1 LEKHLRFKTLERK
14 RSSCSLTKFSRAFV
28 KIENHY
34 RAFTTFIFG
43 LSFMNYSEIKNYK
56 GLIFDLDGTLINSMP
71 YHALAWKQVAN
82 EHGFDIDIKDIYAMG
97 GSASR
102 DIAAFYKNKGEPVG
116 DIDEYVKRK
125 IAIFQENIPKIE
137 VFDKIFN
144 ELKEAKALGIK
155 IAIGTGTRTA
165 NANRILKEKGL
176 LDYIDT
182 LVTADDVTRHKPNPD
197 TFLVAAKRLELS
209 PQDCLVF
216 EDGQLGIKAA
226 LRGGFDCIEVKDN
239 EMINYFEFDR

>member
-1 LEKHLRFKTLERK
+1 
-14 RSSCSLTKFSRAFV
+14 
-28 KIENHY
+28 
-34 RAFTTFIFG
+34 
-43 LSFMNYSEIKNYK
+43 MNYSEIKNYK

-71 YHALAWKQVAN
+71 YHALAWKQVAY
-82 EHGFDIDIKDIYAMG
+82 EHGFDIDVNDIYAMG

-125 IAIFQENIPKIE
+125 IDIFQENIPKIE
-137 VFDKIFN
+137 VFQKIFN
-144 ELKEAKALGIK
+144 ELKEAKSLGIR

-165 NANRILKEKGL
+165 NATRILKEKDL
-176 LDYIDT
+176 FDYIDA

-197 TFLVAAKRLELS
+197 TFLVAAKRLELE

-239 EMINYFEFDR
+239 EMINYFERDRY

>member
-1 LEKHLRFKTLERK
+1 
-14 RSSCSLTKFSRAFV
+14 
-28 KIENHY
+28 
-34 RAFTTFIFG
+34 
-43 LSFMNYSEIKNYK
+43 MNYSEIKNYK

-82 EHGFDIDIKDIYAMG
+82 EHGFDIDVKDIYAMG

-137 VFDKIFN
+137 VFHKIFN
-144 ELKEAKALGIK
+144 ELKEAKSLGIK

-165 NANRILKEKGL
+165 NATRILKEKGL
-176 LDYIDT
+176 LDYIDA

-197 TFLVAAKRLELS
+197 TFLVAAKRLELN

-239 EMINYFEFDR
+239 EMINYFVCDR

>member
-1 LEKHLRFKTLERK
+1 
-14 RSSCSLTKFSRAFV
+14 
-28 KIENHY
+28 
-34 RAFTTFIFG
+34 
-43 LSFMNYSEIKNYK
+43 MNYSEIKNYK

-71 YHALAWKQVAN
+71 YHALAWKQVAY
-82 EHGFDIDIKDIYAMG
+82 EHGFDIDVNDIYAMG

-137 VFDKIFN
+137 VFQKIFN
-144 ELKEAKALGIK
+144 ELKEAKSLGIR

-165 NANRILKEKGL
+165 NATRILKEKDL
-176 LDYIDT
+176 FDYIDA

-197 TFLVAAKRLELS
+197 TFLVAAKRLELE

-226 LRGGFDCIEVKDN
+226 LRCGFDCIEVKDN
-239 EMINYFEFDR
+239 EMINYFESDR

>member
-1 LEKHLRFKTLERK
+1 
-14 RSSCSLTKFSRAFV
+14 
-28 KIENHY
+28 
-34 RAFTTFIFG
+34 
-43 LSFMNYSEIKNYK
+43 MNYSEIKNYK
-56 GLIFDLDGTLINSMP
+56 GLIFDIDGTLINSMP
-71 YHALAWKQVAN
+71 YHALAWKQVAY
-82 EHGFDIDIKDIYAMG
+82 EHGFDIDVNDIYAMG

-137 VFDKIFN
+137 VFQKIFN
-144 ELKEAKALGIK
+144 ELKEAKSLGIR

-165 NANRILKEKGL
+165 NATRILKEKDL
-176 LDYIDT
+176 FDYIDA

-197 TFLVAAKRLELS
+197 TFLVAAKRLELE

-239 EMINYFEFDR
+239 EMINYFESDR

>member
-1 LEKHLRFKTLERK
+1 
-14 RSSCSLTKFSRAFV
+14 
-28 KIENHY
+28 
-34 RAFTTFIFG
+34 
-43 LSFMNYSEIKNYK
+43 MNYSEIKNYK

-71 YHALAWKQVAN
+71 YHALAWKQVAYG
-82 EHGFDIDIKDIYAMG
+82 HGFDIDVNDIYAMG

-137 VFDKIFN
+137 VFQKIFN
-144 ELKEAKALGIK
+144 ELKKAKSLGIR

-165 NANRILKEKGL
+165 NATRILKEKDL
-176 LDYIDT
+176 FDYIDA

-197 TFLVAAKRLELS
+197 TFLVAAKRLELE

-239 EMINYFEFDR
+239 EMINYFESER

>member
-1 LEKHLRFKTLERK
+1 
-14 RSSCSLTKFSRAFV
+14 
-28 KIENHY
+28 
-34 RAFTTFIFG
+34 
-43 LSFMNYSEIKNYK
+43 MNYSEIKNYK

-71 YHALAWKQVAN
+71 YHALAWKQVAY
-82 EHGFDIDIKDIYAMG
+82 EHGFDIDVNDIYAMG

-137 VFDKIFN
+137 VFQKIFN
-144 ELKEAKALGIK
+144 KLKEAKSLGIK

-165 NANRILKEKGL
+165 NATRILKEKDL
-176 LDYIDT
+176 FDYIDA

-197 TFLVAAKRLELS
+197 TFLVAAKRLELE

-239 EMINYFEFDR
+239 EMINYFESDR

>member
-1 LEKHLRFKTLERK
+1 
-14 RSSCSLTKFSRAFV
+14 
-28 KIENHY
+28 
-34 RAFTTFIFG
+34 
-43 LSFMNYSEIKNYK
+43 MNYSEIKNYK

-71 YHALAWKQVAN
+71 YHALAWKQVAY
-82 EHGFDIDIKDIYAMG
+82 EHGFDIDVNDIYAMG

-102 DIAAFYKNKGEPVG
+102 DIATFYKNKGEPVG

-137 VFDKIFN
+137 VFQKIFN
-144 ELKEAKALGIK
+144 KLKEAKSLGIK

-165 NANRILKEKGL
+165 NATRILKEKGL
-176 LDYIDT
+176 FDYIDA

-197 TFLVAAKRLELS
+197 TFLVAAKRLELE

-239 EMINYFEFDR
+239 EMINYFESDR

>member
-1 LEKHLRFKTLERK
+1 
-14 RSSCSLTKFSRAFV
+14 
-28 KIENHY
+28 
-34 RAFTTFIFG
+34 
-43 LSFMNYSEIKNYK
+43 MNYSEIKNYK

-71 YHALAWKQVAN
+71 YHALAWKQVAY
-82 EHGFDIDIKDIYAMG
+82 EHGFDIDVNDIYAMG

-137 VFDKIFN
+137 VFQKIFN
-144 ELKEAKALGIK
+144 ELKEAKSLGIR

-165 NANRILKEKGL
+165 NATRILKEKDL
-176 LDYIDT
+176 FDYIDA

-197 TFLVAAKRLELS
+197 TFLVAAKRLELE

-239 EMINYFEFDR
+239 EMINYFESDM

>member
-1 LEKHLRFKTLERK
+1 
-14 RSSCSLTKFSRAFV
+14 
-28 KIENHY
+28 
-34 RAFTTFIFG
+34 
-43 LSFMNYSEIKNYK
+43 MNYSEIKNYK
-56 GLIFDLDGTLINSMP
+56 GVIFDLDGTLINSMP
-71 YHALAWKQVAN
+71 YHALAWKQVAY
-82 EHGFDIDIKDIYAMG
+82 EHGFDIDVNDIYAMG

-137 VFDKIFN
+137 VFQKIFN
-144 ELKEAKALGIK
+144 ELKEAKSLGIR

-165 NANRILKEKGL
+165 NATRILKEKDL
-176 LDYIDT
+176 FDYIDA

-197 TFLVAAKRLELS
+197 TFLVAAKRLELE

-239 EMINYFEFDR
+239 EMINYFESDR

>member
-1 LEKHLRFKTLERK
+1 
-14 RSSCSLTKFSRAFV
+14 
-28 KIENHY
+28 
-34 RAFTTFIFG
+34 
-43 LSFMNYSEIKNYK
+43 MNYSEIKNYK

-71 YHALAWKQVAN
+71 YHALAWKQVAY
-82 EHGFDIDIKDIYAMG
+82 EHGFDIDVNDIYAMG

-137 VFDKIFN
+137 VFQKIFN
-144 ELKEAKALGIK
+144 ELKEAKSLGIK

-165 NANRILKEKGL
+165 NATRILKEKDL
-176 LDYIDT
+176 FDYIDA

-197 TFLVAAKRLELS
+197 TFLVAAKRLELE
-209 PQDCLVF
+209 PKDCLVF

-239 EMINYFEFDR
+239 EMINYFESDR

>member
-1 LEKHLRFKTLERK
+1 
-14 RSSCSLTKFSRAFV
+14 
-28 KIENHY
+28 
-34 RAFTTFIFG
+34 
-43 LSFMNYSEIKNYK
+43 MNYSEIKNYK

-71 YHALAWKQVAN
+71 YHALAWKQVAY
-82 EHGFDIDIKDIYAMG
+82 EHGFDIDVNDIYAMG

-137 VFDKIFN
+137 VFQKIFN
-144 ELKEAKALGIK
+144 ELKEAKSLGIR

-165 NANRILKEKGL
+165 NATRILKEKDL
-176 LDYIDT
+176 FDYIDA

-197 TFLVAAKRLELS
+197 TFLVAAKRLELE

-239 EMINYFEFDR
+239 EMINYFESDR

>member
-1 LEKHLRFKTLERK
+1 
-14 RSSCSLTKFSRAFV
+14 
-28 KIENHY
+28 
-34 RAFTTFIFG
+34 
-43 LSFMNYSEIKNYK
+43 MNYSEIKNYK

-71 YHALAWKQVAN
+71 YHALAWKQVAY
-82 EHGFDIDIKDIYAMG
+82 EHGFDIDVNDIYAMG

-102 DIAAFYKNKGEPVG
+102 DIATFYKNKGEPVG

-137 VFDKIFN
+137 VFQKIFN
-144 ELKEAKALGIK
+144 KLKEAKSLGIK

-165 NANRILKEKGL
+165 NATRILKEKGL
-176 LDYIDT
+176 FDYIDA

-197 TFLVAAKRLELS
+197 TFLVAAKRLELN

-239 EMINYFEFDR
+239 EMINYFESDR

>member
-1 LEKHLRFKTLERK
+1 
-14 RSSCSLTKFSRAFV
+14 
-28 KIENHY
+28 
-34 RAFTTFIFG
+34 
-43 LSFMNYSEIKNYK
+43 MNYSEIKNYK

-71 YHALAWKQVAN
+71 YHALAWKQVAY
-82 EHGFDIDIKDIYAMG
+82 EHGFDIDVNDIYAMG

-137 VFDKIFN
+137 VFQKIFN
-144 ELKEAKALGIK
+144 ELKKAKSLGIR

-165 NANRILKEKGL
+165 NATRILKEKDL
-176 LDYIDT
+176 FDYIDA
-182 LVTADDVTRHKPNPD
+182 LVSADDVTRHKPNPD
-197 TFLVAAKRLELS
+197 TFLVAAKRLELE

-239 EMINYFEFDR
+239 EMINYFESDR

>member
-1 LEKHLRFKTLERK
+1 
-14 RSSCSLTKFSRAFV
+14 
-28 KIENHY
+28 
-34 RAFTTFIFG
+34 
-43 LSFMNYSEIKNYK
+43 MNYSEIKNYK

-71 YHALAWKQVAN
+71 YHALAWKQVAY
-82 EHGFDIDIKDIYAMG
+82 EHGFDIDVNDIYAMG

-102 DIAAFYKNKGEPVG
+102 DIATFYKNKGEPVG

-137 VFDKIFN
+137 VFQKIFN
-144 ELKEAKALGIK
+144 KLKEAKSLGIR

-165 NANRILKEKGL
+165 NATRILKEKDL
-176 LDYIDT
+176 FDYIDA

-197 TFLVAAKRLELS
+197 TFLVAAKRLELE

-239 EMINYFEFDR
+239 EMINYFESDR

>member
-1 LEKHLRFKTLERK
+1 
-14 RSSCSLTKFSRAFV
+14 
-28 KIENHY
+28 
-34 RAFTTFIFG
+34 
-43 LSFMNYSEIKNYK
+43 MNYSEIKNYK

-71 YHALAWKQVAN
+71 YHALAWKQVAY
-82 EHGFDIDIKDIYAMG
+82 EHGFDIDVNDIYAMG

-125 IAIFQENIPKIE
+125 IDIFQENIPEIE
-137 VFDKIFN
+137 VFQKIFN
-144 ELKEAKALGIK
+144 ELKEAKSLGIR

-165 NANRILKEKGL
+165 NATRILKEKDL
-176 LDYIDT
+176 FDYIDA

-197 TFLVAAKRLELS
+197 TFLVAAKRLELE

-239 EMINYFEFDR
+239 EMINYFESDR

>member
-1 LEKHLRFKTLERK
+1 
-14 RSSCSLTKFSRAFV
+14 
-28 KIENHY
+28 
-34 RAFTTFIFG
+34 
-43 LSFMNYSEIKNYK
+43 MNYSEIKNYK

-71 YHALAWKQVAN
+71 YHALAWKQVAY
-82 EHGFDIDIKDIYAMG
+82 EHGFDIDVNNIYAMG

-137 VFDKIFN
+137 VFQKIFN
-144 ELKEAKALGIK
+144 ELKEAKSLGIR

-165 NANRILKEKGL
+165 NATRILKEKDL
-176 LDYIDT
+176 FDYIDA

-197 TFLVAAKRLELS
+197 TFLVAAKRLELE

-239 EMINYFEFDR
+239 EMINYFESDR

>member
-1 LEKHLRFKTLERK
+1 
-14 RSSCSLTKFSRAFV
+14 
-28 KIENHY
+28 
-34 RAFTTFIFG
+34 
-43 LSFMNYSEIKNYK
+43 MNYSEIKNYK

-71 YHALAWKQVAN
+71 YHALAWKQVAY
-82 EHGFDIDIKDIYAMG
+82 EHGFDIDVNDIYAMG

-125 IAIFQENIPKIE
+125 IDIFQENIPKIE
-137 VFDKIFN
+137 VFQKIFN
-144 ELKEAKALGIK
+144 ELKEAKSFGIR

-165 NANRILKEKGL
+165 NATRILKEKDL
-176 LDYIDT
+176 FDYIDA

-197 TFLVAAKRLELS
+197 TFLVAAKRLELE

-239 EMINYFEFDR
+239 EMINYFESDR

>member
-1 LEKHLRFKTLERK
+1 
-14 RSSCSLTKFSRAFV
+14 
-28 KIENHY
+28 
-34 RAFTTFIFG
+34 
-43 LSFMNYSEIKNYK
+43 MNYSEIKNYK

-71 YHALAWKQVAN
+71 YHALAWKQVAY
-82 EHGFDIDIKDIYAMG
+82 EHGFDIDVNDIYAMG

-102 DIAAFYKNKGEPVG
+102 DIATFYKNKGEPVG

-137 VFDKIFN
+137 VFQKIFN
-144 ELKEAKALGIK
+144 KLKEAKSLGIK
-155 IAIGTGTRTA
+155 VAIGTGTRTA
-165 NANRILKEKGL
+165 NATRILKEKDL
-176 LDYIDT
+176 FDYIDA

-197 TFLVAAKRLELS
+197 TFLVAAKRLELE

-239 EMINYFEFDR
+239 EMINYFESDR

>member
-1 LEKHLRFKTLERK
+1 
-14 RSSCSLTKFSRAFV
+14 
-28 KIENHY
+28 
-34 RAFTTFIFG
+34 
-43 LSFMNYSEIKNYK
+43 MNYSEIKNYK

-71 YHALAWKQVAN
+71 YHALAWKQVAY
-82 EHGFDIDIKDIYAMG
+82 EHGFDIDVNDIYAMG

-102 DIAAFYKNKGEPVG
+102 DIATFYKNKGEPVG

-137 VFDKIFN
+137 VFQKIFN
-144 ELKEAKALGIK
+144 KLKEAKSLGIK

-165 NANRILKEKGL
+165 NATRILKEKGL
-176 LDYIDT
+176 LDYIDA

-197 TFLVAAKRLELS
+197 TFLVAAKRLELN

-239 EMINYFEFDR
+239 EMINYFESDR

>member
-1 LEKHLRFKTLERK
+1 
-14 RSSCSLTKFSRAFV
+14 
-28 KIENHY
+28 
-34 RAFTTFIFG
+34 
-43 LSFMNYSEIKNYK
+43 MNYSEIKNYK
-56 GLIFDLDGTLINSMP
+56 GLIFDLDGTLINSMS
-71 YHALAWKQVAN
+71 YHALAWKQVAY
-82 EHGFDIDIKDIYAMG
+82 EHGFDIDVNDIYAMG

-137 VFDKIFN
+137 VFQKIFN
-144 ELKEAKALGIK
+144 ELKEAKSLGIR

-165 NANRILKEKGL
+165 NATRILKEKDL
-176 LDYIDT
+176 FDYIDA

-197 TFLVAAKRLELS
+197 TFLVAAKRLELE

-239 EMINYFEFDR
+239 EMINYFESDR

>member
-1 LEKHLRFKTLERK
+1 
-14 RSSCSLTKFSRAFV
+14 
-28 KIENHY
+28 
-34 RAFTTFIFG
+34 
-43 LSFMNYSEIKNYK
+43 MNYSEIKNYK

-71 YHALAWKQVAN
+71 YHALAWKQVAY
-82 EHGFDIDIKDIYAMG
+82 EHGFDIDVNDIYAMG

-137 VFDKIFN
+137 VFQKIFN
-144 ELKEAKALGIK
+144 ELKKAKSLGIK

-165 NANRILKEKGL
+165 NATRILKEKDL
-176 LDYIDT
+176 FDYIDA

-197 TFLVAAKRLELS
+197 TFLVAAKRLELE

-239 EMINYFEFDR
+239 EMINYFESDR

>member
-1 LEKHLRFKTLERK
+1 
-14 RSSCSLTKFSRAFV
+14 
-28 KIENHY
+28 
-34 RAFTTFIFG
+34 
-43 LSFMNYSEIKNYK
+43 MNYSEIKNYK

-71 YHALAWKQVAN
+71 YHALAWKQVAY
-82 EHGFDIDIKDIYAMG
+82 EHGFDIDVNDIYAMG

-125 IAIFQENIPKIE
+125 IAIFQENIPKID
-137 VFDKIFN
+137 VFQKIFN
-144 ELKEAKALGIK
+144 ELKEAKSLGIR

-165 NANRILKEKGL
+165 NATRILKEKDL
-176 LDYIDT
+176 FDYIDA

-197 TFLVAAKRLELS
+197 TFLVAAKRLELE

-239 EMINYFEFDR
+239 EMINYFESDR

>member
-1 LEKHLRFKTLERK
+1 
-14 RSSCSLTKFSRAFV
+14 
-28 KIENHY
+28 
-34 RAFTTFIFG
+34 
-43 LSFMNYSEIKNYK
+43 MNYSEIKNYK

-71 YHALAWKQVAN
+71 YHALAWKQVAY
-82 EHGFDIDIKDIYAMG
+82 EHGFDIDVNDIYAMG

-102 DIAAFYKNKGEPVG
+102 DIATFYKNKGEPVG

-137 VFDKIFN
+137 VFQKIFN
-144 ELKEAKALGIK
+144 ELKEAKSLGIR
-155 IAIGTGTRTA
+155 IAIGTGTITA
-165 NANRILKEKGL
+165 NATRILKEKDL
-176 LDYIDT
+176 FDYIDA

-197 TFLVAAKRLELS
+197 TFLVAAKRLELE

-239 EMINYFEFDR
+239 EMINYFESDR

>member
-1 LEKHLRFKTLERK
+1 
-14 RSSCSLTKFSRAFV
+14 
-28 KIENHY
+28 
-34 RAFTTFIFG
+34 
-43 LSFMNYSEIKNYK
+43 MNYSEIKNYK

-71 YHALAWKQVAN
+71 YHALAWKQVAY
-82 EHGFDIDIKDIYAMG
+82 EHGFDIDVNDIYAMG

-137 VFDKIFN
+137 VFQKIFN
-144 ELKEAKALGIK
+144 ELKEAKSLGIR

-165 NANRILKEKGL
+165 NATRILKEKDL
-176 LDYIDT
+176 FDYIDA
-182 LVTADDVTRHKPNPD
+182 LVTADDVTRHKPKPD
-197 TFLVAAKRLELS
+197 TFLVAAKRLELE

-239 EMINYFEFDR
+239 EMINYFESDR

>member
-1 LEKHLRFKTLERK
+1 
-14 RSSCSLTKFSRAFV
+14 
-28 KIENHY
+28 
-34 RAFTTFIFG
+34 
-43 LSFMNYSEIKNYK
+43 MNYSEIKNYK
-56 GLIFDLDGTLINSMP
+56 GFIFDLDGTLINSMP

-82 EHGFDIDIKDIYAMG
+82 EHGFDIDVNDIYAMG

-137 VFDKIFN
+137 VFQKIFN
-144 ELKEAKALGIK
+144 ELKEAKSLGIK

-165 NANRILKEKGL
+165 NATRILKEKGL
-176 LDYIDT
+176 LDYIDA

-197 TFLVAAKRLELS
+197 TFLVAAKRLELK

-239 EMINYFEFDR
+239 EMINYFEYDR

>member
-1 LEKHLRFKTLERK
+1 
-14 RSSCSLTKFSRAFV
+14 
-28 KIENHY
+28 
-34 RAFTTFIFG
+34 
-43 LSFMNYSEIKNYK
+43 MNYSEIKNYK

-71 YHALAWKQVAN
+71 YHALAWKQVAY
-82 EHGFDIDIKDIYAMG
+82 EQGFDIDVNDIYAMG

-137 VFDKIFN
+137 VFQKIFN
-144 ELKEAKALGIK
+144 ELKEAKSLGIR

-165 NANRILKEKGL
+165 NATRILKEKDL
-176 LDYIDT
+176 FDYIDA

-197 TFLVAAKRLELS
+197 TFLVAAKRLELE

-239 EMINYFEFDR
+239 EMINYFESDR

>member
-1 LEKHLRFKTLERK
+1 
-14 RSSCSLTKFSRAFV
+14 
-28 KIENHY
+28 
-34 RAFTTFIFG
+34 
-43 LSFMNYSEIKNYK
+43 MNYSEIKNYK

-71 YHALAWKQVAN
+71 YHALAWKQVAY
-82 EHGFDIDIKDIYAMG
+82 EHGFDIDVNDIYAMG

-137 VFDKIFN
+137 VFQKIFN
-144 ELKEAKALGIK
+144 ELKEAKSLGIR

-165 NANRILKEKGL
+165 NATRILKEKDL
-176 LDYIDT
+176 FDYIDA

-197 TFLVAAKRLELS
+197 TFLVAAKRLELE

-226 LRGGFDCIEVKDN
+226 LCGGFDCIEVKDN
-239 EMINYFEFDR
+239 EMINYFESDR

>member
-1 LEKHLRFKTLERK
+1 
-14 RSSCSLTKFSRAFV
+14 
-28 KIENHY
+28 
-34 RAFTTFIFG
+34 
-43 LSFMNYSEIKNYK
+43 MNYSEIKNYK

-71 YHALAWKQVAN
+71 YHALAWKQVAY
-82 EHGFDIDIKDIYAMG
+82 EHGFDIDVNDIYAMG

-102 DIAAFYKNKGEPVG
+102 DIATFYKNKGEPVG

-137 VFDKIFN
+137 VFQKIFN
-144 ELKEAKALGIK
+144 KLKEAKSLGIK

-165 NANRILKEKGL
+165 NATRILKEKGL
-176 LDYIDT
+176 LDYIDA

-197 TFLVAAKRLELS
+197 TFLVAAKRLELN

-226 LRGGFDCIEVKDN
+226 LRGGFDCIEVKGN
-239 EMINYFEFDR
+239 EMINYFECDR

>member
-1 LEKHLRFKTLERK
+1 
-14 RSSCSLTKFSRAFV
+14 
-28 KIENHY
+28 
-34 RAFTTFIFG
+34 
-43 LSFMNYSEIKNYK
+43 MNYSEIKNYK

-71 YHALAWKQVAN
+71 YHALAWKQVAY
-82 EHGFDIDIKDIYAMG
+82 EHGFDIDVNDIYAMG

-102 DIAAFYKNKGEPVG
+102 DIATFYKNKGEPVG

-137 VFDKIFN
+137 VFQKIFN
-144 ELKEAKALGIK
+144 KLKEAKSLGIK

-165 NANRILKEKGL
+165 NATRILKEKGL
-176 LDYIDT
+176 LDYIDA

-197 TFLVAAKRLELS
+197 TFLVAAKRLELN

-226 LRGGFDCIEVKDN
+226 LRGGFDCIEVKDD
-239 EMINYFEFDR
+239 EMINYFESDR

>member
-1 LEKHLRFKTLERK
+1 
-14 RSSCSLTKFSRAFV
+14 
-28 KIENHY
+28 
-34 RAFTTFIFG
+34 
-43 LSFMNYSEIKNYK
+43 MNYSEIKNYK

-71 YHALAWKQVAN
+71 YHALAWKQVAY
-82 EHGFDIDIKDIYAMG
+82 EHGFDIDVNDIYAMG

-137 VFDKIFN
+137 VFQKIFN
-144 ELKEAKALGIK
+144 ELKKAKSLGIR

-165 NANRILKEKGL
+165 NATRILKEKDL
-176 LDYIDT
+176 FDYIDA

-197 TFLVAAKRLELS
+197 TFLVAAKRLELE

-239 EMINYFEFDR
+239 EMINYFESGR

>member
-1 LEKHLRFKTLERK
+1 
-14 RSSCSLTKFSRAFV
+14 
-28 KIENHY
+28 
-34 RAFTTFIFG
+34 
-43 LSFMNYSEIKNYK
+43 MNYSEIKNYK

-71 YHALAWKQVAN
+71 YHALAWKQVAY
-82 EHGFDIDIKDIYAMG
+82 EHGFDIDVNDIYAMG

-137 VFDKIFN
+137 VFQKIFN
-144 ELKEAKALGIK
+144 KLKEAKSLGIR

-165 NANRILKEKGL
+165 NATRILKEKDL
-176 LDYIDT
+176 FDYIDA

-197 TFLVAAKRLELS
+197 TFLVAAKRLELE

-239 EMINYFEFDR
+239 EMINYFESDR

>member
-1 LEKHLRFKTLERK
+1 
-14 RSSCSLTKFSRAFV
+14 
-28 KIENHY
+28 
-34 RAFTTFIFG
+34 
-43 LSFMNYSEIKNYK
+43 MNYSEIKNYK

-71 YHALAWKQVAN
+71 YHALAWKQVAY
-82 EHGFDIDIKDIYAMG
+82 EHGFDIDVNDIYAMG

-137 VFDKIFN
+137 VFQKIFN
-144 ELKEAKALGIK
+144 ELKEAKSLGIR

-165 NANRILKEKGL
+165 NATRILREKDL
-176 LDYIDT
+176 FDYIDA

-197 TFLVAAKRLELS
+197 TFLVAAKRLELE

-239 EMINYFEFDR
+239 EMINYFESDR

>member
-1 LEKHLRFKTLERK
+1 
-14 RSSCSLTKFSRAFV
+14 
-28 KIENHY
+28 
-34 RAFTTFIFG
+34 
-43 LSFMNYSEIKNYK
+43 MNYSEIKNYK

-71 YHALAWKQVAN
+71 YHALAWKQVAY
-82 EHGFDIDIKDIYAMG
+82 EHGFDIDVNDIYAMG

-116 DIDEYVKRK
+116 DIEEYVKRK

-137 VFDKIFN
+137 VFQKIFN
-144 ELKEAKALGIK
+144 ELKEAKSLGIR

-165 NANRILKEKGL
+165 NATRILKEKDL
-176 LDYIDT
+176 FDYIDA

-197 TFLVAAKRLELS
+197 TFLVAAKRLELE

-239 EMINYFEFDR
+239 EMINYFESDR

>member
-1 LEKHLRFKTLERK
+1 
-14 RSSCSLTKFSRAFV
+14 
-28 KIENHY
+28 
-34 RAFTTFIFG
+34 
-43 LSFMNYSEIKNYK
+43 MNYSEIKNYK

-82 EHGFDIDIKDIYAMG
+82 EHGFDIDVNDIYAMG

-137 VFDKIFN
+137 VFQKIFN
-144 ELKEAKALGIK
+144 ELKEAKHLGIK

-165 NANRILKEKGL
+165 NATRILKEKGL
-176 LDYIDT
+176 LDYIDA

-197 TFLVAAKRLELS
+197 TFLVAAKRLDLK

-239 EMINYFEFDR
+239 EMINYFECDR

>member
-1 LEKHLRFKTLERK
+1 
-14 RSSCSLTKFSRAFV
+14 
-28 KIENHY
+28 
-34 RAFTTFIFG
+34 
-43 LSFMNYSEIKNYK
+43 MNYSEIKNYK

-71 YHALAWKQVAN
+71 YHALAWNQVAN
-82 EHGFDIDIKDIYAMG
+82 EHGFDIDINDIYAMG

-137 VFDKIFN
+137 VFQKIFN
-144 ELKEAKALGIK
+144 ELKEAKSLGIK

-165 NANRILKEKGL
+165 NATRILKEKGL
-176 LDYIDT
+176 LDYIDV

-197 TFLVAAKRLELS
+197 TFLVAAKRLELN

-239 EMINYFEFDR
+239 EMINYFVCDR